1 MADTSVKLSGTY
13 DSIEAYNIMVEMQEM
28 SADYEAIRTEAAAAA
43 SAATA
48 ASAAATNA
56 INTANTAV
64 SNAQTYAGNASDSAD
79 DAAGYAANASTS
91 ATNAASS
98 ATDAANSAA
107 AASTSETN
115 AAASA
120 TAAAASEAVVNGALP
135 LSGGTMTGNIT
146 LADGGNPLSTAGGT
160 MTGALNTANNIWN
173 NLGDDAA
180 FGDHNVAGKMCVKT
194 QTSTAT
200 GIAFFNSSNTNVG
213 QVEVNNEFKF
223 NKPILVN
230 SNTVLTNGTTGT
242 MVTKSIS
249 SAVSLA
255 QATAKTITSIS
266 LSAGTWVVTG
276 HAHWSSTTA
285 DKGYSIQITNAA
297 NTLQYANDSAM
308 AVHSANSGHLSLQ
321 TCRIW
326 NLTATTTIYLCGYT
340 TAASSVADAD
350 IKAVRIV

>member
-13 DSIEAYNIMVEMQEM
+13 DSIEAYSILEEMQEM

-56 INTANTAV
+56 INTANAAV

-79 DAAGYAANASTS
+79 DAAGYAVNASTS

-98 ATDAANSAA
+98 ATDASNSAA

-135 LSGGTMTGNIT
+135 LS
-146 LADGGNPLSTAGGT
+146 GGT

-200 GIAFFNSSNTNVG
+200 GIVFFNNSDTNVG
-213 QVEVNNEFKF
+213 QMEVNNAFNF
-223 NKPILVN
+223 NKAIKQNGIDLTPQKSSNQGTASDVNVPNNTTKNLMSFTLTKGTWFVQAIAGFTGN
-230 SNTVLTNGTTGT
+230 SNGYRRLGISTNTSSMNADRFKVVDGPSTGSTTTHLSLTTV
-242 MVTKSIS
+242 I
-249 SAVSLA
+249 AV
-255 QATAKTITSIS
+255 
-266 LSAGTWVVTG
+266 
-276 HAHWSSTTA
+276 SSTTT
-285 DKGYSIQITNAA
+285 YYIN
-297 NTLQYANDSAM
+297 
-308 AVHSANSGHLSLQ
+308 VLQ
-321 TCRIW
+321 TSGST
-326 NLTATTTIYLCGYT
+326 LATSGGYVIFKL
-340 TAASSVADAD
+340 SDDV
-350 IKAVRIV
+350 